1 MYNLLLCHDIHEYT
15 PQTLNIHLTFVNE
28 LNDNEYT
35 AKVFLQHVPYEEM

>member
-1 MYNLLLCHDIHEYT
+1 MYNLLLCHDIHEHT

-35 AKVFLQHVPYEEM
+35 YTKIIFLPST